1 MTSASPLSPLDLDS
15 FVSGLTVAQVL
26 PELTDAL
33 AAHGAAVLHAPPG
46 TGKTTAVP
54 PHVALTLAGAPGV
67 AGRADD
73 GPSPSSAA
81 APAAS
86 AGSSSDVAADT
97 AAAAAPRVLVTQ
109 PRRVA
114 VRAAWRRLHA
124 AVEGAYRAAGAAEP
138 AARQAADAAVGY
150 TVRGDAVGHGRS
162 QVEFLT
168 PGVLV
173 RRLLNDPELAGVGAV
188 LLDEVHERDLDTD
201 LLFALLADLRQLRE
215 DLQVVAMSATL
226 DAEALAARWAEGMGQ
241 DAVPVVR
248 TEDVLHPLTE
258 RWAPY
263 GSSRLTARGGCERG
277 FLDHVAEQTVAAHA
291 AALAEDPGID
301 ALVFLPGVAE
311 VEAVAERLRARVPG
325 HDVLTLHGRQEP
337 AEQDAAVAGRAPGG
351 APRIVVAT
359 NVAESSLT
367 VPGVR
372 LVIDSALAREPRRDA
387 GRAMTG
393 LVTVQVSRAAAGQ
406 RAGRAARLG
415 PGTVVR
421 CCSRSALGTAPA
433 APTPA
438 LDVADLAPL
447 VLALAAWGAPR
458 GEGLVLPQE
467 PPAGALAEAE
477 ARLQSLGAVDV
488 DGRITAHG
496 TALSM
501 LPVPPH
507 LGHALGYGAQ
517 AVGEQTAADVVALLA
532 ADLRAPG
539 ADLTAALAQV
549 RRGGPESRMW
559 RREADRLERLLRRGA
574 LVPSLPLPDDGAGA
588 SASPGTSASPDA
600 SAATAARGSA
610 VSSAGP
616 RRLGRDEEVGY
627 VVALAAPDRIA
638 RRVGE
643 SDAYLLASGTRAS
656 LPADSPLRGS
666 HWLAVAEVQRTG
678 SDAEGTGAVVRAA
691 APLGEEA
698 AIAAGAGLLRQEHTA
713 VWSGGRLRGSRRRLL
728 GGIELAAHS
737 EAPTVEAAA
746 DAVRAAWAE
755 EGLKGWGGEAADT
768 LRRRVHLLHR
778 VLKDPWPDM
787 SAAALAQDEDLVA
800 AVAAQVV
807 AGTPR
812 SRVDLAGLLQGLLPW
827 PAASELDTL
836 APALLPIPSGRTA
849 AVEYP
854 EVGDD
859 GQPVL
864 AAKLQEFFG
873 ASGTPT
879 VADGRQ
885 PVLLHLLSPAGRPLA
900 VTADLPSF
908 WAGAYAQ
915 VRADMRGRYP
925 KHPWPEDPTTAEAT
939 GRTRRR

>member
-1 MTSASPLSPLDLDS
+1 MSSASPLSPLDLVA

-26 PELTDAL
+26 PELTAAL
-33 AAHGAAVLHAPPG
+33 EAHGAAVLHAPPG

-54 PHVALTLAGAPGV
+54 PHVALTLG
-67 AGRADD
+67 
-73 GPSPSSAA
+73 
-81 APAAS
+81 
-86 AGSSSDVAADT
+86 T
-97 AAAAAPRVLVTQ
+97 AAPRVLVTQ

-114 VRAAWRRLHA
+114 VRAAWRRLHS
-124 AVEGAYRAAGAAEP
+124 AVEAGHRAAGAAE
-138 AARQAADAAVGY
+138 AEARKAADAAVGY
-150 TVRGDAVGHGRS
+150 TVRGDSVGNGRS

-173 RRLLNDPELAGVGAV
+173 RRLLDDPELTGVGAV

-258 RWAPY
+258 QWAPY
-263 GSSRLTARGGCERG
+263 GSSRLTARGTCERG

-291 AALAEDPGID
+291 AALAEAPDVD

-311 VEAVAERLRARVPG
+311 VEAVAERLRARVPD

-337 AEQDAAVAGRAPGG
+337 AEQDAAIAGRRPGG

-372 LVIDSALAREPRRDA
+372 LVVDSALAREPRKDA
-387 GRAMTG
+387 GRGMTG

-438 LDVADLAPL
+438 LAVSDLAPL
-447 VLALAAWGAPR
+447 ALALAAWGAPR
-458 GEGLVLPQE
+458 GEGLVLPEE

-477 ARLQSLGAVDV
+477 ARLQSLGAVDE

-496 TALSM
+496 TALST

-507 LGHALGYGAQ
+507 LGHALGLGAQ
-517 AVGEQTAADVVALLA
+517 AVGEQAAAETVALLA

-559 RREADRLERLLRRGA
+559 RRETDRLERLLRRGA
-574 LVPSLPLPDDGAGA
+574 VTACLPDDGARTSASAGTSGGVAAGTASRGA
-588 SASPGTSASPDA
+588 SAADA
-600 SAATAARGSA
+600 SSGS
-610 VSSAGP
+610 SGP
-616 RRLGRDEEVGY
+616 LRLGRDEEVGY

-638 RRVGE
+638 RRVGDT
-643 SDAYLLASGTRAS
+643 DAYLLASGTRAS

-666 HWLAVAEVQRTG
+666 RWLAAAEVQRTG
-678 SDAEGTGAVVRAA
+678 SDAEGTGAVVRSA

-698 AIAAGAGLLRQEHTA
+698 ALAAGAGLLREEHA
-713 VWSGGRLRGSRRRLL
+713 AAWSGGRLKGTRRRVL
-728 GGIELAAHS
+728 GGIELAS
-737 EAPTVEAAA
+737 RTEAPTPEAAA
-746 DAVRAAWAE
+746 DAVRTAWAE
-755 EGLKGWGGEAADT
+755 EGLDGWGGDAAEA

-778 VLKDPWPDM
+778 VLGDPWPDM
-787 SAAALAQDEDLVA
+787 SAAALARDEDLVA
-800 AVAAQVV
+800 AVAAQVL

-812 SRVDLAGLLQGLLPW
+812 GRVDLAGLLQGLLPW
-827 PAASELDTL
+827 PAATELDTL
-836 APALLPIPSGRTA
+836 APPRLPIPSGRTA
-849 AVEYP
+849 ALDYP

-873 ASGTPT
+873 ASDTPT
-879 VADGRQ
+879 VADGRL

-908 WAGAYAQ
+908 WAGAYAH

-939 GRTRRR
+939 GRTKHR

>member
-1 MTSASPLSPLDLDS
+1 MTSSSPLSPLDLDA

-26 PELTDAL
+26 PELTAAL
-33 AAHGAAVLHAPPG
+33 QAHGAAVLHAPPG

-54 PHVALTLAGAPGV
+54 PHIALTLASAPGGPASAPDDGAPS
-67 AGRADD
+67 AD
-73 GPSPSSAA
+73 SLASS
-81 APAAS
+81 
-86 AGSSSDVAADT
+86 
-97 AAAAAPRVLVTQ
+97 PRVLVTQ

-114 VRAAWRRLHA
+114 VRAAWRRLHR
-124 AVEGAYRAAGAAEP
+124 AVETGHLTAGLSAAD
-138 AARQAADAAVGY
+138 ARKAADAAVGY
-150 TVRGDAVGHGRS
+150 TVRGDSVGGGRS

-173 RRLLNDPELAGVGAV
+173 RRLLNDPELSGVGAV

-215 DLQVVAMSATL
+215 DLQVLAMSATL
-226 DAEALAARWAEGMGQ
+226 DAEALSARWAEGMGQ
-241 DAVPVVR
+241 SEVPVVR
-248 TEDVLHPLTE
+248 TEDVLHPLQE

-277 FLDHVAEQTVAAHA
+277 FLDHVAAETVAAHA
-291 AALAEDPGID
+291 ADLADDPTVD

-311 VEAVAERLRARVPG
+311 VEGVAERLRARVPE
-325 HDVLTLHGRQEP
+325 HEVLTLHGRQEP
-337 AEQDAAVAGRAPGG
+337 AEQDAAIAGRAAGG

-359 NVAESSLT
+359 DVAESSLT

-372 LVIDSALAREPRRDA
+372 LVVDSALAREPRRDA
-387 GRAMTG
+387 GRSMTG

-433 APTPA
+433 AATPA
-438 LDVADLAPL
+438 IAVADLAPL
-447 VLALAAWGAPR
+447 ALALAAWGAPR

-477 ARLQSLGAVDV
+477 ARLRSVGAVD
-488 DGRITAHG
+488 DAGRITAHG
-496 TALSM
+496 TALST

-507 LGHALGYGAQ
+507 LGHALGLGAR
-517 AVGEQTAADVVALLA
+517 AVGEQQAAETVALLA

-549 RRGGPESRMW
+549 RNGGPESRMW
-559 RREADRLERLLRRGA
+559 RREADRLERLLRRG
-574 LVPSLPLPDDGAGA
+574 VVSSSLPDDGAGI
-588 SASPGTSASPDA
+588 SA
-600 SAATAARGSA
+600 
-610 VSSAGP
+610 SSAGSGTASP
-616 RRLGRDEEVGY
+616 ASTGTSGRGPLRLGRDEEVGY
-627 VVALAAPDRIA
+627 VAALSAPDRIA
-638 RRVGE
+638 RRVGDT
-643 SDAYLLASGTRAS
+643 DAYLLASGTRAS
-656 LPADSPLRGS
+656 LPPDSPLRGS
-666 HWLAVAEVQRTG
+666 RWLAVAEVQRTG
-678 SDAEGTGAVVRAA
+678 SDAEGTGAVIRSA

-698 AIAAGAGLLRQEHTA
+698 ALAAGTGLVREEHTA
-713 VWSGGRLRGSRRRLL
+713 AWSGGRLRGTRRRVL
-728 GGIELAAHS
+728 GGIELAS
-737 EAPTVEAAA
+737 RTEAPTAEAAA
-746 DAVRAAWAE
+746 DAVRAAWLE
-755 EGLKGWGGEAADT
+755 EGLDGWGGDAAEA

-778 VLKDPWPDM
+778 VLGDPWPDM
-787 SAAALAQDEDLVA
+787 SAAALARDADLVA
-800 AVAAQVV
+800 AVAAQVL

-812 SRVDLAGLLQGLLPW
+812 GRVDLAGSLQGLLPW
-827 PAASELDTL
+827 PAASTLDAL
-836 APALLPIPSGRTA
+836 APQRLPIPSGRTA
-849 AVEYP
+849 ALEYP
-854 EVGDD
+854 EVGAD

-873 ASGTPT
+873 ASDTPA

-908 WAGAYAQ
+908 WAGAYAH

-939 GRTRRR
+939 GRTKRR